1 MKNIITA
8 LTQCCKKLM
17 LIHTYI
23 HTYRGGGANYLVVA
37 PLLFEGGSL

>member
-23 HTYRGGGANYLVVA
+23 HTYRGGANYLVVA

>member
-1 MKNIITA
+1 MKKNIITA
-8 LTQCCKKLM
+8 LTQCCKKTYAY
-17 LIHTYI
+17 TYI